1 MVKLNGM
8 KYVFTF
14 LVLIHGIIH
23 LFGFVNAFFS
33 TEVSKQMLGI
43 SKPIGAF
50 WLFTFILFVVTAV
63 SFFNNK
69 KWFYI
74 AFFAVFVSQIL
85 ILTVWND
92 AKFGT
97 IINVII
103 LVVSIAAL
111 GNYSFHKMVEKEVK
125 TVLNDC
131 QISKD
136 IISENDLLQLPEI
149 VQKWLKN
156 SGVIG
161 KQDVFSV
168 RLQQKGLMRTK
179 PKSNWMPFVAVQY
192 FNTKN
197 PTFVWHTNVKAMPMI
212 SMVGRDKLWNGEGEM
227 LIKLAGIIPVVS
239 ERKNQKVNSGTML
252 RFLSEMCWFPSAV
265 LNDYVQWE
273 TIDKTSAKATF
284 IYNAQ
289 QVSGTFYF
297 TPSGDLSA
305 FEATRYYGG
314 GTAAKLEKWRIE
326 MTSFDLFHGIK
337 IPNKANVIWKLTAG
351 DFHWLSLEITTI
363 DYNTKTMF

>member
-1 MVKLNGM
+1 M
-8 KYVFTF
+8 KYAFTF

-33 TEVSKQMLGI
+33 TEASKQVLGI

-50 WLFTFILFVVTAV
+50 WLVTFILFIVTAV

-74 AFFAVFVSQIL
+74 AFLAVFVSQIL
-85 ILTVWND
+85 IFTVWND

-97 IINVII
+97 ILNVII
-103 LVVSIAAL
+103 LVVSIATF
-111 GNYSFHKMVEKEVK
+111 GNYSFHKMVEKEVEA
-125 TVLNDC
+125 VLNDC
-131 QISKD
+131 QISKKT
-136 IISENDLLQLPEI
+136 ISENDLLQLPEI
-149 VQKWLKN
+149 VQKWLKT

-161 KQDVFSV
+161 KQDLSSV

-179 PKSNWMPFVAVQY
+179 PKSTWMPFEAVQY
-192 FNTKN
+192 FNTKK
-197 PTFVWHTNVKAMPMI
+197 PAFIWRTNVKAMPMI

-227 LIKLAGIIPVVS
+227 LIKLAGIIPVVNDG
-239 ERKNQKVNSGTML
+239 KNHKVNSGTML

-265 LNDYVQWE
+265 LNDYITWE
-273 TIDKTSAKATF
+273 TIDETSAKATF
-284 IYNAQ
+284 THHNQ
-289 QVSGTFYF
+289 EVSGIFYF
-297 TPSGDLSA
+297 TPTGDLIA

-326 MTSFDLFHGIK
+326 MTSFNVFNGIK
-337 IPNKANVIWKLTAG
+337 IPNKANVIWKLQEG
-351 DFHWLSLEITTI
+351 DFHWLSVEII
-363 DYNTKTMF
+363 DIRYNTKNSY